1 MAIVKTTFTGQTLAA
16 QAAELLTYLQAN
28 AADYFDTIEAD
39 ASGNISCYVGET
51 VALLIGMDGTTT
63 RQVTLANGQNIHT
76 TRGDTGGGNTMHAAL
91 FRYAKKTGKTANGI
105 LLATASGKVSG
116 ADAGYTFLFIT
127 KNELGDTCIL
137 GTLAAGSYQTPCYY
151 FGADIKNDATI
162 YNYISNVSWE
172 DRAQLSRSAP
182 ETALTPAIFS
192 GGHYAPHA
200 FLATFNQFSLTE
212 ADLNINGKSYATDGV
227 MALED

>member
-16 QAAELLTYLQAN
+16 QKSELLAYLQEN

-39 ASGNISCYVGET
+39 SSGNISCYVGET

-76 TRGDTGGGNTMHAAL
+76 TSGTTSGGNTMHAAL
-91 FRYAKKTGKTANGI
+91 FRYAKKTSNGI

-116 ADAGYTFLFIT
+116 GDVGYTFLFIT

-137 GTLAAGSYQTPCYY
+137 GTLAAGNYQTPCYY

-162 YNYISNVSWE
+162 YNYIANVTWA
-172 DRAQLSRSAP
+172 DRVQLSRSAP
-182 ETALTPAIFS
+182 GTALTPAIFS

-200 FLATFNQFSLTE
+200 FLATFNQFSLIE
-212 ADLNINGKSYATDGV
+212 CDVNINGKSYASDGV
-227 MALED
+227 CVLSD

>member
-16 QAAELLTYLQAN
+16 QKSELLAYLQEN

-39 ASGNISCYVGET
+39 SSGNISCYVGET

-76 TRGDTGGGNTMHAAL
+76 TSGETGGGNTMHAAR
-91 FRYAKKTGKTANGI
+91 FRYAKKTKKTANGI

-116 ADAGYTFLFIT
+116 GDAGYTFLFIT

-137 GTLAAGSYQTPCYY
+137 GTLAAGNYQTPCYY
-151 FGADIKNDATI
+151 FGADIKNDAYI
-162 YNYISNVSWE
+162 YNYISDVSWE
-172 DRAQLSRSAP
+172 NRSQLSRSAP
-182 ETALTPAIFS
+182 ATSLTPAIFS
-192 GGHYAPHA
+192 GGHYAPKA
-200 FLATFNQFSLTE
+200 YLATFNQYALTE
-212 ADLNINGKSYATDGV
+212 CDISINGKSYASDGV
-227 MALED
+227 MVLED